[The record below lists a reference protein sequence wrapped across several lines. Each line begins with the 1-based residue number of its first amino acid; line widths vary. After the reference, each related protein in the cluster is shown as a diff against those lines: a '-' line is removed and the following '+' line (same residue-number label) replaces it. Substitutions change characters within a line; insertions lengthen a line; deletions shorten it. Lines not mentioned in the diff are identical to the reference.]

1 MTRKKEFRAKQLL
14 YRKMFKMTCLMARP
28 YSTFKHVSDL
38 RIQLY
43 KKWLFEVK

>member
-28 YSTFKHVSDL
+28 YSTFKHENPT
-38 RIQLY
+38 IQ
-43 KKWLFEVK
+43 KMAF